1 MKIAVFV
8 SGRGSNL
15 NAILNSPLCK
25 DEIEVHF
32 VVSDKANPPA
42 FEIAQEHGIKTY
54 SLSKSEKMNS
64 VSFEEL
70 GKIFLD
76 TGIELIVLAGFLK
89 LVPESFI
96 NHFEKKIINIHP
108 ALLPKYGGKGMYG
121 MNVHKAVFNSG
132 DKISGA
138 TVHFVNS
145 HYDEG
150 SIIQSETVDIS
161 GARNPEEVAALVL
174 KAEHSLLPIV
184 VSKFKNGELFNQ

>member
-8 SGRGSNL
+8 SGRGTNL

-25 DEIEVHF
+25 DEIEVYF

-42 FEIAQEHGIKTY
+42 FEIAQEHGIITY
-54 SLSKSEKMNS
+54 SLSKKDKMNS
-64 VSFEEL
+64 FSFDEL

-96 NHFEKKIINIHP
+96 NLFEKKIINIHP

-121 MNVHKAVFNSG
+121 MNVHKAVFESG

-138 TVHFVNS
+138 TVHFVNP

-150 SIIQSETVDIS
+150 SIIQSEIVDIS
-161 GARNPEEVAALVL
+161 GAQNPEEVAALVL
-174 KAEHSLLPIV
+174 KSEHTLLPKV
-184 VSKFKNGELFNQ
+184 VSKFKNGELFNK